1 MLAIFTDRKKKRA
14 KGHLKNLLQL
24 AASDGIV
31 DLIEAEYL
39 MSLAGR
45 FNISEAELK
54 RIQDNPHL
62 VTYQAPTNDI
72 ERFEQLHQLVR
83 MMMIDGEV
91 HEKEMNICKAYS
103 EKLGLRTEFV
113 EDFVTAIGESVDR
126 EQPSDVIIR
135 KLLIIAQER
144 ASASS
149 QEQVV

>member
-135 KLLIIAQER
+135 KLLVIAQER
-144 ASASS
+144 ATASS